1 MLEVALVGYRS
12 LLGSGVLSTA
22 SKTVCSCLVQFLMLL
37 NISIAAVL
45 ACLGDQQ
52 DCTPQADES
61 EAMLELSSWLEHLHV
76 DDANPLDCY

>member
-1 MLEVALVGYRS
+1 
-12 LLGSGVLSTA
+12 
-22 SKTVCSCLVQFLMLL
+22 MLL